1 MKKSAP
7 GRRAWDNFKQ
17 RQTIERNVLVR
28 WFAFVERTLRIGW
41 SDQRA

>member
-1 MKKSAP
+1 MEKSAF
-7 GRRAWDNFKQ
+7 GGHAGGNFKQ